1 MLAHRHLRL
10 QQPLTQPPPGA
21 ALRTPDGGPTRA
33 SWREMTYLVYTL
45 LVAIAIRA
53 TWLAVIA
60 TRTNL
65 TGADDDGTPGQNSH
79 DWSVRESRTD
89 G

>member
-1 MLAHRHLRL
+1 
-10 QQPLTQPPPGA
+10 
-21 ALRTPDGGPTRA
+21 
-33 SWREMTYLVYTL
+33 MTYLVYTL